1 VGSLPPVTRAL
12 FLSCV
17 GVYGLQLLGLEDLLV
32 DLFAL
37 WPLRG
42 GVFLAP
48 FHLWQ
53 LISYSFLH
61 GGVLH
66 LALNMFALYMFGPE
80 IERFLGRRRFIT
92 YWLICV
98 IGAGLTQALAQ
109 LLGPAGSGGPMVG
122 ASGGIFGLLLAFG
135 MAWPRRRLVLLF
147 PPIPLPA
154 WLFVTLYG
162 LLELG
167 LGITGSQSSVAHF
180 AHLGGMAGGLVLI
193 LWWRHRASRTS

>member
-1 VGSLPPVTRAL
+1 MGSLPPVTRVL
-12 FLSCV
+12 LLSCV

-32 DLFAL
+32 ELFAL

-66 LALNMFALYMFGPE
+66 LSINMFALYMFGPE
-80 IERFLGRRRFIT
+80 IERLLGRRRFIT
-92 YWLICV
+92 YWLTCV
-98 IGAGLTQALAQ
+98 IGAAIMQ
-109 LLGPAGSGGPMVG
+109 LLVQMHAPAGSGGPTVG
-122 ASGGIFGLLLAFG
+122 ASGGMFGLLLAFG

-147 PPIPLPA
+147 PPIPLQA

-167 LGITGSQSSVAHF
+167 LGISGNQASVAHF
-180 AHLGGMAGGLVLI
+180 AHLGGMAGGLLLI
-193 LWWRHRASRTS
+193 LWWRYQATRAK